1 MQKCG
6 NAREQHPGS
15 NSNMV
20 RSVMIARVADGYP
33 LCATMDDETL
43 ESDFPEY
50 KAQFKAIIKPLREQ
64 AEPMCSVEARNGA
77 FFFYILLAN
86 GIGFICLCEKSY
98 PRKLAFS
105 FLNDLHQNFIGEI
118 PLERVEAAPKP
129 YAFISFESTIKRL
142 CKSYQ
147 DTRAKQ
153 NINRLQEELVDVSN
167 IMTSNIQ
174 QVLERGNKLD
184 KMRLISEGLSADSKR
199 YMQDTR
205 YLNLQAMYQKYGP
218 LVFIV
223 SLFLLILYVYWK
235 FF

>member
-1 MQKCG
+1 M
-6 NAREQHPGS
+6 
-15 NSNMV
+15 
-20 RSVMIARVADGYP
+20 MIARVSDGYP
-33 LCATMDDETL
+33 LCATMDDDSL
-43 ESDFPEY
+43 EAEFSEY
-50 KAQFKAIIKPLREQ
+50 KVQFKAVIKSLREQ
-64 AEPMCSVEARNGA
+64 TEPMCSVEAKGGA
-77 FFFYILLAN
+77 FFFNVLLAS
-86 GIGFICLCEKSY
+86 GIGYICLCEKSY

-105 FLNDLHQNFIGEI
+105 FLNDLHHNFIGEV
-118 PLERVEAAPKP
+118 PLERIESAPKP

-153 NINRLQEELVDVSN
+153 NISRLQEELLDVSN
-167 IMTSNIQ
+167 IMSSNIQ

-184 KMRLISEGLSADSKR
+184 KMSLMSESLSADSKR
-199 YMQDTR
+199 YMRDTR

-235 FF
+235 YF